1 MPSTFFSKQYVWTK
15 TIKKVKTEQ
24 CPTGYILDLNR
35 GNIKVKTM
43 IKGKPYSKITYKTS
57 LWKGKTKSLAKWQK
71 ISQDV
76 TYRQILEIFNESVSW
91 H

>member
-43 IKGKPYSKITYKTS
+43 IKGKSYSKITYKTS
-57 LWKGKTKSLAKWQK
+57 L
-71 ISQDV
+71 
-76 TYRQILEIFNESVSW
+76 
-91 H
+91 